1 MCRCFLDLVRYP
13 GDPLGQML
21 QHFRSSWKIAPLT
34 GSEIQ
39 ELEKFLSIMDP
50 LERLF
55 AKLNAERTATI
66 HRVYPC
72 VKVRRFN

>member
-1 MCRCFLDLVRYP
+1 MCRCFLHLLRYP

-21 QHFRSSWKIAPLT
+21 QHFRSAWKIPPLT
-34 GSEIQ
+34 ATEIQ
-39 ELEKFLSIMDP
+39 ELEKFLRIMDP

-55 AKLNAERTATI
+55 TKLNAERAATI
-66 HRVYPC
+66 HLVYPC